1 MKSSIPLA
9 THLGF
14 RWTTGFFFRHKLSN
28 FSGPLVLPA
37 QLVTPAGGE
46 EQAALLTLLHVP
58 GEHVLREVV
67 PTDKRKLKFSENW

>member
-9 THLGF
+9 THVSF
-14 RWTTGFFFRHKLSN
+14 HWTTGFFKHKLSN
-28 FSGPLVLPA
+28 FNGPHVLPA

-46 EQAALLTLLHVP
+46 EQAALLTLLHIP

-67 PTDKRKLKFSENW
+67 PTDTRKLKFSEKW